1 MIRKLNRVL
10 TVPVIL
16 TAVVTLVAWEVLGLQ
31 IAAAF
36 LFLVVLE
43 TTMGVKSAV
52 PMAGVATRIDERSR
66 RIFLTFG
73 LVVGELLG
81 RLLLPE
87 FAVAVEHA
95 REGDTHLW
103 NAFIEVVTDPSAF
116 ASDLL
121 HIRPAIAAYGAVFVW
136 LVFAEY
142 LFNTDRTSRG
152 SWLGPAEA
160 RLARVR
166 RPWLASISTAVI
178 GATVGAFLVPPH
190 AALIIFACGAAGGA
204 TYALSKGIAAW
215 ARRGTGGRRVSVHA
229 GTVIFERALVIFLMC
244 EILDGVSV
252 LQSVKAVPSPV
263 LQILIASAAVT
274 VGAVLLALVT
284 GRVVASDGLARHR
297 HLKAGAAYC
306 LGALSILLWASLIA
320 PIPGIVASWV
330 ATVIIL
336 AALITSLPIW
346 ERLVDGLRAR
356 LAAAQARLRA

>member
-1 MIRKLNRVL
+1 MIRKLHHVL

-16 TAVVTLVAWEVLGLQ
+16 TAVVALVAWEVLGLQ
-31 IAAAF
+31 IAVAF

-43 TTMGVKSAV
+43 TTMGAKSAV

-103 NAFIEVVTDPSAF
+103 QAFIEVVTNPSAF
-116 ASDLL
+116 AADLL

-142 LFNTDRTSRG
+142 LFNTDRADRG

-166 RPWLASISTAVI
+166 RPWLASVSTAVI

-204 TYALSKGIAAW
+204 S
-215 ARRGTGGRRVSVHA
+215 
-229 GTVIFERALVIFLMC
+229 
-244 EILDGVSV
+244 
-252 LQSVKAVPSPV
+252 
-263 LQILIASAAVT
+263 
-274 VGAVLLALVT
+274 
-284 GRVVASDGLARHR
+284 
-297 HLKAGAAYC
+297 
-306 LGALSILLWASLIA
+306 ALSILLWASLIA

-346 ERLVDGLRAR
+346 ERFVDSLRSR
-356 LAAAQARLRA
+356 LAAAQERLRA